1 MPNRFFIAPTVLILS
16 LCATGVSLA
25 GEPTSDFG
33 PPATSA
39 QLGDLR
45 GGFVQVN
52 NDMQLTGVTSNNLA
66 IDVKSGSNFIAS
78 GSFAN
83 SSGFPMVVQ
92 NSGSNV
98 LIQNATIIN
107 LQLQ

>member
-1 MPNRFFIAPTVLILS
+1 MPTRFFIVPTVLMLS
-16 LCATGVSLA
+16 LCAAAGALA
-25 GEPTSDFG
+25 DASTPDFG
-33 PPATSA
+33 PPMASE
-39 QLGDLR
+39 QLDDLR
-45 GGFVQVN
+45 GGSVQVN
-52 NDMQLTGVTSNNLA
+52 NDMQLSGVVAKNVA
-66 IDVKSGSNFIAS
+66 VDVASGSNFISS